1 MRQMDPVLD
10 RHRCQKLGSI
20 SEMVHSPSP
29 LERIFR
35 PDAGTLSAELAEY
48 ILQID
53 FPEEDHAIYEQLSAK
68 AQEGTLTESERAQ
81 LDELLTANDVLT
93 ILQSKARASLQR
105 RTPAA

>member
-1 MRQMDPVLD
+1 
-10 RHRCQKLGSI
+10 
-20 SEMVHSPSP
+20 MVRSPSA

-48 ILQID
+48 ILQVD
-53 FPEEDHAIYEQLSAK
+53 FPPEDHATYEQLSAK
-68 AQEGTLTESERAQ
+68 AQEGTLTDAERIQ

-93 ILQSKARASLQR
+93 ILQSKARASLQH